1 MPLPRKV
8 DPAVLTLQLQVQ
20 GPMTAQ
26 ALAATAG
33 VDRSRISRALA
44 SLGAPII
51 RLGVTRGVRFALRR
65 RVRGLSDTFPLRRID
80 AQGRVHDWAELT
92 ALHGGW
98 RVTWASATSVPA
110 WSGRMLGL
118 GGWSEGFPFFLG
130 DVRPQGYLG
139 RAVARRL
146 PAVLGLSSDPRDWG
160 DDATLVFLAS
170 EGDDLPGDLIVGDA
184 PLARHQAR
192 RFASIAG
199 LAEVAR
205 AECYPA
211 LARETQADGPV
222 GSSVEGE
229 QPKFLARLDR
239 PAGNAQPVIVKFTD
253 TLTSPTG
260 RRWADLLAAEAQALA
275 ILHAA
280 GETDAAPRIFDTAGR
295 RFLELDRFDR
305 VGPHGRR
312 GVVTLRS
319 LHEAFGSA
327 DTNDWVVAA
336 AELLR
341 DELIMPET
349 LRSIRRRH
357 AFGGLI
363 GNTDM
368 HFANLAF
375 WFDDTV
381 PFRLAPAYD
390 MLPMQWAPAAGG
402 ELVPQTLHLRPPLPA
417 HEADWLIAAGWAG
430 EFWSR
435 VAADDRIS
443 VEFAERARD
452 AGVLLARM
460 RVQFATT

>member
-8 DPAVLTLQLQVQ
+8 DPAALTLQLQAQ

-26 ALAATAG
+26 ALAAAVG
-33 VDRSRISRALA
+33 ADRSRISRALA
-44 SLGAPII
+44 SLGAPIV

-65 RVRGLSDTFPLRRID
+65 QVRGLGDTFPVRRIGG
-80 AQGRVHDWAELT
+80 QGRVHDWAELT

-98 RVTWASATSVPA
+98 RVVWASPAQGPA
-110 WSGRMLGL
+110 WSDRILSL
-118 GGWSEGFPFFLG
+118 GGLSEGFPFFLG

-139 RAVARRL
+139 RAIARRL
-146 PAVLGLSSDPRDWG
+146 PAALGLGSDPRDWG

-184 PLARHQAR
+184 PLARYQAR
-192 RFASIAG
+192 RFAPSTG
-199 LAEVAR
+199 LAETAR
-205 AECYPA
+205 MECYPA
-211 LARETQADGPV
+211 LARETQSEGPV

-229 QPKFLARLDR
+229 QPKFLTRLER
-239 PAGNAQPVIVKFTD
+239 PGEDAQPVIVKFTD
-253 TLTSPTG
+253 TLASPTG
-260 RRWADLLAAEAQALA
+260 RRWADLLVAEAQALA

-280 GETDAAPRIFDTAGR
+280 GETGAAPRIFDAADR

-327 DTNDWVVAA
+327 DTNDWTIAA

-341 DELIMPET
+341 HELITSET
-349 LRSIRRRH
+349 LRSIQRRH

-375 WFDDTV
+375 WFDDAV

-402 ELVPQTLHLRPPLPA
+402 ELVPRDLNLRPPLPA
-417 HEADWLIAAGWAG
+417 HEADWLVAAGWAE

-435 VAADDRIS
+435 VASDDRVS
-443 VEFAERARD
+443 AEFAERARA
-452 AGVLLARM
+452 AGALVTRM
-460 RVQFATT
+460 RTQFAAR

>member
-1 MPLPRKV
+1 
-8 DPAVLTLQLQVQ
+8 
-20 GPMTAQ
+20 
-26 ALAATAG
+26 
-33 VDRSRISRALA
+33 
-44 SLGAPII
+44 LG
-51 RLGVTRGVRFALRR
+51 
-65 RVRGLSDTFPLRRID
+65 DTFPVRRID
-80 AQGRVHDWAELT
+80 GQGRVHDWAELT

-98 RVTWASATSVPA
+98 RVIWASPAKAPA
-110 WSGRMLGL
+110 WSDRILSL
-118 GGWSEGFPFFLG
+118 GGLSEGLPFFLG

-146 PAVLGLSSDPRDWG
+146 PAALGLSSDPRDWG

-184 PLARHQAR
+184 PLARYQAR
-192 RFASIAG
+192 RFAPSTG

-205 AECYPA
+205 AESYPA

-229 QPKFLARLDR
+229 QPKFLTRLDR
-239 PAGNAQPVIVKFTD
+239 PAGEAQPVIVKFTD
-253 TLTSPTG
+253 TLASPTG
-260 RRWADLLAAEAQALA
+260 RRWADLLVAEAQALA

-280 GETDAAPRIFDTAGR
+280 GETDTVPRFLDAADR
-295 RFLELDRFDR
+295 RFLELERFDR

-319 LHEAFGSA
+319 LRESFGSV
-327 DTNDWVVAA
+327 DTNDWTIAA
-336 AELLR
+336 TELLR
-341 DELIMPET
+341 HELITPET
-349 LRSIRRRH
+349 LRSIQRRQ

-368 HFANLAF
+368 HFGNLAF

-402 ELVPQTLHLRPPLPA
+402 ELVPQSLNLRPPLPA

-435 VAADDRIS
+435 VATDDRVS
-443 VEFAERARD
+443 AEFAERARS
-452 AGVLLARM
+452 AGALVARM
-460 RVQFATT
+460 RTQFAAG